1 MRIFFSLI
9 LLYFFVILKF
19 SHAKETNANIICSN
33 VNKSYSLEFSFKNNN
48 NHFYDNAFKKIKN
61 KFIEIGSIVGQKSNS
76 FILFEDKYAFLGV
89 DFAWHL
95 DKNTMR
101 LKPILLSEGTIELKK
116 LPEELSCINKK

>member
-1 MRIFFSLI
+1 MRILFSLI

-19 SHAKETNANIICSN
+19 SYAKETNPNIICSN

-48 NHFYDNAFKKIKN
+48 NHFYDYAFKKIKN
-61 KFIEIGSIVGQKSNS
+61 KFIEIGSIVGQKPNS

>member
-1 MRIFFSLI
+1 MKILFNVFF
-9 LLYFFVILKF
+9 LYFFVISKF
-19 SHAKETNANIICSN
+19 LHATQSNANIICSN
-33 VNKSYSLEFSFKNNN
+33 DSKSNILEFSFKNNN
-48 NHFYDNAFKKIKN
+48 NHFYDYAFKKIKN

-101 LKPILLSEGTIELKK
+101 LKPVLLSEGTIELKK

>member
-1 MRIFFSLI
+1 MRILFSLI

-61 KFIEIGSIVGQKSNS
+61 KFIEIGSIVGEKSNS

-101 LKPILLSEGTIELKK
+101 LKPVLLSEGKIELKK

>member
-1 MRIFFSLI
+1 MRILFSLI

-19 SHAKETNANIICSN
+19 SHAKDTNANIICSN
-33 VNKSYSLEFSFKNNN
+33 VDKSYSLEFSFKNNN
-48 NHFYDNAFKKIKN
+48 NHFYDYAFKKIKN
-61 KFIEIGSIVGQKSNS
+61 KFIEIGSIVGQKQNS

-101 LKPILLSEGTIELKK
+101 LKPVLLSEGTIELKK

>member
-1 MRIFFSLI
+1 MRILFSLI

-19 SHAKETNANIICSN
+19 SHAKVNNANIICSN
-33 VNKSYSLEFSFKNNN
+33 VDKSYSLEFSFKNNN

-101 LKPILLSEGTIELKK
+101 LKPVLLSEGTIELKK

>member
-48 NHFYDNAFKKIKN
+48 NHFYDYAFKKIKN

-101 LKPILLSEGTIELKK
+101 LKPVLLSEGTIELKK

>member
-1 MRIFFSLI
+1 MRILFNVVFLIFFYYIKPSLATE
-9 LLYFFVILKF
+9 
-19 SHAKETNANIICSN
+19 SNANIICSN
-33 VNKSYSLEFSFKNNN
+33 DSKSNLLEFSFKNNN
-48 NHFYDNAFKKIKN
+48 NHFYDYAFKKIKN

-101 LKPILLSEGTIELKK
+101 LKPVLLSEGTIELKK

>member
-1 MRIFFSLI
+1 MKILLSLI
-9 LLYFFVILKF
+9 LLYFFVISKQSF
-19 SHAKETNANIICSN
+19 ATEIYANIICSN
-33 VNKSYSLEFSFKNNN
+33 DSKSNLLEFSFKNNN
-48 NHFYDNAFKKIKN
+48 NHFYDYAFKKIKN

-101 LKPILLSEGTIELKK
+101 LKPVLLSEGTIELKK

>member
-1 MRIFFSLI
+1 MLFRSI

-19 SHAKETNANIICSN
+19 SHAKDTNANIICSN
-33 VNKSYSLEFSFKNNN
+33 VDKSYSLEFSFKNNN

-61 KFIEIGSIVGQKSNS
+61 KYIEIGSIVGQKSNS

-101 LKPILLSEGTIELKK
+101 LKPVLLSEGTIELKK

>member
-1 MRIFFSLI
+1 MRILFSLI

-33 VNKSYSLEFSFKNNN
+33 VNKSISLEFSFKNNN

-61 KFIEIGSIVGQKSNS
+61 KFIKIGSIVGQKSNS

-101 LKPILLSEGTIELKK
+101 LKPVLLSEGTIELKK

>member
-1 MRIFFSLI
+1 MRILFSLI

-19 SHAKETNANIICSN
+19 SHAKDTNANIICSN
-33 VNKSYSLEFSFKNNN
+33 VDKSYSLEFSFKNNN

-95 DKNTMR
+95 DKITMR
-101 LKPILLSEGTIELKK
+101 LKPVLLSEGTIELKK

>member
-1 MRIFFSLI
+1 MRILLSVIF
-9 LLYFFVILKF
+9 LYFFVISKS
-19 SHAKETNANIICSN
+19 SHATQSNVNIICSN
-33 VNKSYSLEFSFKNNN
+33 ESKSNILEFSFKNNN
-48 NHFYDNAFKKIKN
+48 NYFYDYAFKKIKN

-101 LKPILLSEGTIELKK
+101 LKPVLLSEGTIELKK

>member
-101 LKPILLSEGTIELKK
+101 LKPVLLSEGTIELKK

>member
-1 MRIFFSLI
+1 MRILFSLI

-61 KFIEIGSIVGQKSNS
+61 KLIKIGSIVGQKSNS

-101 LKPILLSEGTIELKK
+101 LKPVLLSEGTIELKK

>member
-1 MRIFFSLI
+1 MRILFSLI

-33 VNKSYSLEFSFKNNN
+33 VDKSYSLEFSFKNNN

-101 LKPILLSEGTIELKK
+101 LKPVLLSEGTIELNK

>member
-1 MRIFFSLI
+1 MRILSSLI
-9 LLYFFVILKF
+9 LLYFFGILKF
-19 SHAKETNANIICSN
+19 SYAKETNPNIICSN

-61 KFIEIGSIVGQKSNS
+61 KFIKIGSIVGQKSNS

-95 DKNTMR
+95 DINTMR
-101 LKPILLSEGTIELKK
+101 LKPVLLSEGTIELKK

>member
-1 MRIFFSLI
+1 MRILSSLI
-9 LLYFFVILKF
+9 LLYFFGILKF
-19 SHAKETNANIICSN
+19 SYAKETNPNIICSN

-95 DKNTMR
+95 DINTMR
-101 LKPILLSEGTIELKK
+101 LKPVLLSEGTIELKK

>member
-1 MRIFFSLI
+1 MQLKPMLILFVTTIASLI
-9 LLYFFVILKF
+9 YQNFHL
-19 SHAKETNANIICSN
+19 
-33 VNKSYSLEFSFKNNN
+33 KNNN
-48 NHFYDNAFKKIKN
+48 NHFYDYAFKKIKN

-101 LKPILLSEGTIELKK
+101 LKPILLSEGTIGLKK
-116 LPEELSCINKK
+116 LPDELSCINKK

>member
-1 MRIFFSLI
+1 MRILFSLI

-61 KFIEIGSIVGQKSNS
+61 KFLEIGSIVGQKSNS

-101 LKPILLSEGTIELKK
+101 LKPVLLSEGTIEFKK

>member
-1 MRIFFSLI
+1 MRILFSLI

-19 SHAKETNANIICSN
+19 SHAKDTNANIICSN
-33 VNKSYSLEFSFKNNN
+33 VDKSYSLEFSFKNNN

-101 LKPILLSEGTIELKK
+101 LKPVLLSEGTIELKK

>member
-101 LKPILLSEGTIELKK
+101 LKPVLLSEGTIELKK
-116 LPEELSCINKK
+116 IPEELSCINKK

>member
-1 MRIFFSLI
+1 MRILFSLI

-48 NHFYDNAFKKIKN
+48 DHFYDNAFKKIKN
-61 KFIEIGSIVGQKSNS
+61 KFIKIGSIVGQKSNS

-101 LKPILLSEGTIELKK
+101 LKPVLLSEGTIELKK

>member
-1 MRIFFSLI
+1 
-9 LLYFFVILKF
+9 VKP
-19 SHAKETNANIICSN
+19 SHAIETNANIICSN
-33 VNKSYSLEFSFKNNN
+33 DSKSNVIEFSFKNNN
-48 NHFYDNAFKKIKN
+48 NHFYDYAFKKIKN
-61 KFIEIGSIVGQKSNS
+61 KFIEIGSIVGQKPNS

>member
-1 MRIFFSLI
+1 MRILFSLI

-61 KFIEIGSIVGQKSNS
+61 KLIEIGSIVGQKSNS

-101 LKPILLSEGTIELKK
+101 LKPVLLSEGTIELKK
-116 LPEELSCINKK
+116 LPDELSCINKK

>member
-1 MRIFFSLI
+1 MRILFSLI

-19 SHAKETNANIICSN
+19 SNAKETNPNIICSN

-48 NHFYDNAFKKIKN
+48 NHFYDNVFKKIKN
-61 KFIEIGSIVGQKSNS
+61 KLIEIGSIVGQKSNS

-101 LKPILLSEGTIELKK
+101 LKPVLLSEGTIELKK
-116 LPEELSCINKK
+116 LPDELSCINKK

>member
-1 MRIFFSLI
+1 MRILLSVIF
-9 LLYFFVILKF
+9 LYFFVISKS
-19 SHAKETNANIICSN
+19 SHATQSNVNIICSN
-33 VNKSYSLEFSFKNNN
+33 ESKSNILEFSFKNNN
-48 NHFYDNAFKKIKN
+48 NYFYDYAFKKIKN

-101 LKPILLSEGTIELKK
+101 LKPDLLSEGTIELKK
-116 LPEELSCINKK
+116 LPEELSCINNK

>member
-19 SHAKETNANIICSN
+19 SHAKVTNANIICSN

-101 LKPILLSEGTIELKK
+101 LKPVLLSEGTIELKK

>member
-1 MRIFFSLI
+1 MRILFSLI
-9 LLYFFVILKF
+9 LLFFFVILKF
-19 SHAKETNANIICSN
+19 SHAKETNANIICSS

-101 LKPILLSEGTIELKK
+101 LKPVLLSEGTIELKK
-116 LPEELSCINKK
+116 LPDELSCINKK

>member
-1 MRIFFSLI
+1 MRILFSLI
-9 LLYFFVILKF
+9 LLYFFVISK
-19 SHAKETNANIICSN
+19 SSYTTETNANIICSN
-33 VNKSYSLEFSFKNNN
+33 VNKSISLEFSFKNNN

-61 KFIEIGSIVGQKSNS
+61 KFLEIGSIVGQKSNS

-95 DKNTMR
+95 DKNTMK
-101 LKPILLSEGTIELKK
+101 LKPVLLSEGTIELNK

>member
-1 MRIFFSLI
+1 MRILFSLI
-9 LLYFFVILKF
+9 LLYFFVISK
-19 SHAKETNANIICSN
+19 SSYATETNANIICSN
-33 VNKSYSLEFSFKNNN
+33 VNKSISLEFSFKNNN

-61 KFIEIGSIVGQKSNS
+61 KFLVIGSIVGQKSNS

-101 LKPILLSEGTIELKK
+101 LKPVLLSEGTIELKK

>member
-95 DKNTMR
+95 DKNTMW
-101 LKPILLSEGTIELKK
+101 LKPVLLSEGTIELKK